1 MTIGARP
8 FARPGGARPVRLP
21 ATAPGMRVGLF
32 GGSFNPPHDGH
43 RLVAQQALTSLKLDR
58 LWWMVTPGNP
68 LKNNSGLPPLTDRM
82 AACRALMRDPRV
94 VVTGFEAD
102 IGTRYSFDTISFLKQ
117 RCPGVEFVWIMGAD
131 SLAGFHRWQNWRGIA
146 AQVPLAVID
155 RPGATLRAAAS
166 KTAQVLANHRVDEG
180 DAALLPSLTLPA
192 WVFIYGPRS
201 DLSSTELRRL
211 SEGTVKSS

>member
-1 MTIGARP
+1 
-8 FARPGGARPVRLP
+8 
-21 ATAPGMRVGLF
+21 MRVGLF

-43 RLVAQQALTSLKLDR
+43 RLVAQQALASLKLDR

-68 LKNNSGLPPLTDRM
+68 LKNNSGLPPLETRM

-94 VVTGFEAD
+94 VVTGFEAE
-102 IGTRYSFDTISFLKQ
+102 IGTRYSYDTISFLRH

-146 AQVPLAVID
+146 EQVPLAVID

-166 KTAQVLANHRVDEG
+166 KTAQVLANHRVDES
-180 DAALLPSLTLPA
+180 DAALLASRVLPA

-201 DLSSTELRRL
+201 SLSSTDLRRL
-211 SEGTVKSS
+211 AAEPIKSS